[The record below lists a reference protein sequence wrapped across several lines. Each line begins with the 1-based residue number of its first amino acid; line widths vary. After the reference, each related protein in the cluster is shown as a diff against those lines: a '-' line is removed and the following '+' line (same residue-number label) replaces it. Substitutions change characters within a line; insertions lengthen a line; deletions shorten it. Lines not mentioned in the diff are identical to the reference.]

1 MSAATTTAGAGA
13 NAKGLIAV
21 GMIIGGTTGCLFVDG
36 VALKTWLLNAFSGSC
51 PPLGP
56 FAFAWGSGGGRRA
69 GNKCPAGER
78 AGKCVG
84 GE

>member
-1 MSAATTTAGAGA
+1 LSAATATAGAGA

-21 GMIIGGTTGCLFVDG
+21 GMMIGGTTGGIFDG
-36 VALKTWLLNAFSGSC
+36 VALITWLLNACSGSC

-56 FAFAWGSGGGRRA
+56 FAFAWGSGGGR
-69 GNKCPAGER
+69 
-78 AGKCVG
+78 AGKCRAGEWAGKCIG